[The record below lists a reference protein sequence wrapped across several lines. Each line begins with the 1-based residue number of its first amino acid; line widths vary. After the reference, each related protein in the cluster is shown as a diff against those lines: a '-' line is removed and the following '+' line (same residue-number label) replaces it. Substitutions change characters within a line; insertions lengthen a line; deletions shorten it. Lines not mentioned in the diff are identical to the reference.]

1 MPGAIQVSVLEFMA
15 LQSSSSLAQ
24 MSIKISM
31 GKREHQTW
39 DKGEFS
45 FPLTTLRDN
54 LIVTLQDAQGK
65 EISHTVIE
73 TRLVIEKGIWDDIFQ
88 FEGGGHVHMKLQFVL
103 SEEDRHRIRVMRELA
118 LRKKRNELLNSEVRS
133 PTHATTVG
141 SNIASSLQP
150 NHEVSDSHKSLLQS
164 EVIQT
169 GLSSNKEGNSFCS
182 EANKTNRFKDT
193 SSTTP
198 MSPRFDIHQRE
209 VSHRILVEKGSTNA
223 PTTTIHSEE
232 ASCLESSGS
241 VVAAKNQAPA
251 ELKLDGANDPEKQS
265 PVVKTHSKIRNMIS
279 AFENSLNQDMRPNI
293 RPAPIGSQSSK
304 RRLDVSSKSKH
315 YTGDMQQAPTYI
327 RKREDQIGFVRALA
341 GSTSSREAGQSE
353 ELRAGHIHTTG
364 TTVDLKDKV
373 EVMHKVDTHKVKK
386 TSEKLERAS
395 TSERASILRRML
407 IEKGTRTL
415 SNLFAARRHSGDNSL
430 KQNNGREIQPKGIQD
445 VNIQGNS
452 DDEPHSS
459 ECYGSWIFPDGGKR
473 LCITTGGKQIMDL
486 MESCH
491 AEASSELGKMSYPTA
506 ENEKE
511 VFFIFLYGFYSLL
524 IIVLQVSLD

>member
-1 MPGAIQVSVLEFMA
+1 MA

-65 EISHTVIE
+65 EISHTVVE
-73 TRLVIEKGIWDDIFQ
+73 TRLLIEKGIWDDIFH

-118 LRKKRNELLNSEVRS
+118 LRKKRNELLNTEVRS

-169 GLSSNKEGNSFCS
+169 GLIQTKKETHSVQKQTKPND
-182 EANKTNRFKDT
+182 TDRFKDT

-198 MSPRFDIHQRE
+198 MSPRFDMHQRE
-209 VSHRILVEKGSTNA
+209 
-223 PTTTIHSEE
+223 
-232 ASCLESSGS
+232 
-241 VVAAKNQAPA
+241 
-251 ELKLDGANDPEKQS
+251 
-265 PVVKTHSKIRNMIS
+265 
-279 AFENSLNQDMRPNI
+279 DMRPNI
-293 RPAPIGSQSSK
+293 RPAPTGSQSSK
-304 RRLDVSSKSKH
+304 RRMDVSSKSKH

-353 ELRAGHIHTTG
+353 ELRAGHIHTKG
-364 TTVDLKDKV
+364 TTVELKDKV

-395 TSERASILRRML
+395 TGERASIPWRML

-415 SNLFAARRHSGDNSL
+415 SNLFAVRRHSGDNSL
-430 KQNNGREIQPKGIQD
+430 KQNNGREIQPKCIQD

-459 ECYGSWIFPDGGKR
+459 ECYGAWIFPDGGKR

-486 MESCH
+486 TESCH
-491 AEASSELGKMSYPTA
+491 AEANSKLGKMSYPTA

-511 VFFIFLYGFYSLL
+511 IGVLGGTDILANGGDKTSLSQRL
-524 IIVLQVSLD
+524 RESVTESSTDAETSRGPVGEVVYLLPFAVQQYCFVTNM